1 MLPHSDTFLGLK
13 TAQRPFSCLVFGWT
27 QCSIWQ
33 ERIRLQTGDEFSG
46 SQSSKR
52 PKHAPDCLFF
62 VLIPGIRIRRNAG
75 RVLVLETRGGSWT
88 PDSPSES
95 SRNPNLR
102 PGHVSKIAARRLRSV
117 SRKVFFPDGF
127 DSPRKP
133 KIGRSDGNHSRPVAL
148 QRDEPANPVGTLSE
162 FPRTS
167 ALLQTSP
174 RLAVRGLRAFPRRP
188 PAPRPTPSALW
199 ILPAPNHFLPIWD
212 SGLSESLRA
221 CYRESSAPRFRALPR
236 RAARRLPRGF
246 RKRHAIR
253 TRHPECV
260 VSVFGARAIAVSR
273 HTSFETISHPH
284 RM

>member
-162 FPRTS
+162 SPRTS

-174 RLAVRGLRAFPRRP
+174 RRVRHLPRFGFSPLQIISCPFGIPGFPKASAPVIEKVPRRVFEP
-188 PAPRPTPSALW
+188 
-199 ILPAPNHFLPIWD
+199 F
-212 SGLSESLRA
+212 
-221 CYRESSAPRFRALPR
+221 
-236 RAARRLPRGF
+236 RAARPDASRGAF
-246 RKRHAIR
+246 GSVTPSGRDTRNVSFLSLGHAR
-253 TRHPECV
+253 
-260 VSVFGARAIAVSR
+260 
-273 HTSFETISHPH
+273 
-284 RM
+284 